1 LLGPHK
7 GFSYKLAFVG
17 AIVGISIG
25 LGILNLN
32 ISVALGAIMA
42 FIFGFKEI
50 ELPEKKK

>member
-1 LLGPHK
+1 MIVPHK

-25 LGILNLN
+25 LGMLSLSTSI
-32 ISVALGAIMA
+32 VLGSIMA

-50 ELPEKKK
+50 ELPVKKK